1 MDEINNEELAGSIGL
16 CTAFDT
22 VCNKVDFLRE
32 ITELEADSSKVGV
45 EICNIFLALNSVK
58 ISNTSC
64 LTLLC
69 LDNESHD
76 SLSSG
81 CSLALFAA
89 VA

>member
-22 VCNKVDFLRE
+22 VCHKVDFLRE
-32 ITELEADSSKVGV
+32 IRELEADSSKVGV

-64 LTLLC
+64 LTHLC